1 MMKVKHNKLKI
12 RFDEPNDGWV
22 ATIYTYTTSDYYRI
36 YELDNTYHGD
46 YDDDYWK
53 Q

>member
-36 YELDNTYHGD
+36 TLELRDNNPKQKD
-46 YDDDYWK
+46 YL
-53 Q
+53 